1 MLVIGLTGGI
11 GCGKTAVTE
20 RFARLGVPII
30 DADRVAR
37 EVVEPG
43 QSALEKI
50 RLRFGDEL
58 LRSDGSLKRD
68 RLRELIFSDEQ
79 ARLELETI
87 LHPLIRRRMRDRLK
101 TLKTDYAILAIPLLL
116 ETGQGETVNRILVV
130 DCPEDTQIRRVCSRD
145 GISGKR
151 VRKILSAQSSRPER
165 LAAAD
170 DVIDNSGTL
179 SELAPQIQA
188 LHQSYLVLSRSH

>member
-20 RFARLGVPII
+20 RFAELRVPVI

-43 QSALEKI
+43 EPALEKI
-50 RLRFGDEL
+50 RLQFGDEL
-58 LRSDGSLKRD
+58 LQSDGSLKRD

-79 ARLELETI
+79 ARLELEAI
-87 LHPLIRRRMRDRLK
+87 LHPLIRQRMRDRLK
-101 TLKTDYAILAIPLLL
+101 ILKADYAILAIPLLL
-116 ETGQGETVNRILVV
+116 ETGQGETVDRILVV
-130 DCPEDTQIRRVCSRD
+130 DCPEETQIRRVCSRD
-145 GISGKR
+145 GISGER
-151 VRKILSAQSSRPER
+151 VRMILSTQSSRSER

-179 SELAPQIQA
+179 TELAPQIRA
-188 LHQSYLVLSRSH
+188 LHQDYLTLSRS

>member
-1 MLVIGLTGGI
+1 MLIIGLTGGI

-20 RFARLGVPII
+20 RFAELGVPVI

-43 QSALEKI
+43 QPALEKV

-79 ARLELETI
+79 ARLDLEAI

-101 TLKTDYAILAIPLLL
+101 ILKADYAILAIPLLL

-130 DCPEDTQIRRVCSRD
+130 DCPEEEQIQRVCSRD
-145 GISGKR
+145 GISRER
-151 VRKILSAQSSRPER
+151 VRKILSAQSSRTER

-179 SELAPQIQA
+179 TELTPQIQA
-188 LHQSYLVLSRSH
+188 LHQSYLALSGNH

>member
-1 MLVIGLTGGI
+1 MLIIGLTGGI
-11 GCGKTAVTE
+11 GCGKTAVTDL
-20 RFARLGVPII
+20 FAELGVPVI

-43 QSALEKI
+43 QPALEKI

-79 ARLELETI
+79 ARLELEAI

-101 TLKTDYAILAIPLLL
+101 ILKADYAILAIPLLL

-130 DCPEDTQIRRVCSRD
+130 DCPEDEQIQRVCSRD
-145 GISGKR
+145 GISRER
-151 VRKILSAQSSRPER
+151 VRRILSAQSSRPER

-179 SELAPQIQA
+179 AELTPQIQA
-188 LHQSYLVLSRSH
+188 LHQSYLALSRSL

>member
-20 RFARLGVPII
+20 RFAELGVPVI

-43 QSALEKI
+43 QPALEKI
-50 RLRFGDEL
+50 RLRFGDEM
-58 LRSDGSLKRD
+58 LRSDGDLKRD

-79 ARLELETI
+79 ARLELEAI
-87 LHPLIRRRMRDRLK
+87 LHPLIRQRMRDRLK
-101 TLKTDYAILAIPLLL
+101 NLEADYAILAIPLLL
-116 ETGQGETVNRILVV
+116 ETGQSETVDRILVV
-130 DCPEDTQIRRVCSRD
+130 DCPEETQIRRVCSRD

-151 VRKILSAQSSRPER
+151 VRKILSAQSSRRER

-170 DVIDNSGTL
+170 DVIDNSGSLT
-179 SELAPQIQA
+179 ELTPRILA
-188 LHQSYLVLSRSH
+188 LHRSYLALARS